1 MGDREGTLVLSLSR
15 RAAAAAGGPPGQIG
29 LSPIPARPIYPIHL
43 LAVSPINTMIN
54 TSWVI
59 SDQTEGY
66 Y

>member
-15 RAAAAAGGPPGQIG
+15 RAAGGPPGQIG

-59 SDQTEGY
+59 SDQTKGY